1 MDVVA
6 PAPSQPSLRRKALT
20 SFASFAIPVLIALI
34 AMPILYRA
42 MGASAFGILSI
53 ALITPT
59 FAMSFDFGMSNAAVR
74 RIADDLQIQ
83 SPTLGATLGGY
94 SIALSTIGLVL
105 GAVLAL
111 AASTLASLLGFE
123 KTVGQDGT
131 TLLRFCALWATITLV
146 LALPGIV
153 LRAQQRFALITAVQT
168 ATTIALWLTLLMLAI
183 YDRPIVEMVAAA
195 ILLTALTGFIS
206 AWLARSQL
214 PAGLRFKADFRAVRA
229 DARFSFGLSLLQ
241 LSNVLA
247 FQLDRVIVSALA
259 SPAAAGT
266 YALCVGL
273 ANKTLFGIASLT
285 SFAFPAVAS
294 LRAEGRNADVASLLQ
309 VLQRVAIISMA
320 AILVPAL
327 FLSAPFLSLWLRTAL
342 QPGTIELL
350 QLLWVGY
357 AIAAIGAPATHVI
370 TGTGTSRLAAVF
382 AWVTALTLLGTMA
395 LLVPSYGLIGAGVA
409 NMTAMSTA
417 LIFLLLVRRQL
428 RVIQTPGRARFWMGL
443 LGGMTAQA
451 LLLVSA
457 VPYVTNWGAFV
468 LAGTASLAMF
478 IAMRWITRTV
488 TAEERRLIHSIA
500 SRLRMQHMRQGPHQ
514 R

>member
-1 MDVVA
+1 M
-6 PAPSQPSLRRKALT
+6 
-20 SFASFAIPVLIALI
+20 
-34 AMPILYRA
+34 
-42 MGASAFGILSI
+42 
-53 ALITPT
+53 
-59 FAMSFDFGMSNAAVR
+59 
-74 RIADDLQIQ
+74 
-83 SPTLGATLGGY
+83 
-94 SIALSTIGLVL
+94 
-105 GAVLAL
+105 
-111 AASTLASLLGFE
+111 
-123 KTVGQDGT
+123 
-131 TLLRFCALWATITLV
+131 
-146 LALPGIV
+146 
-153 LRAQQRFALITAVQT
+153 
-168 ATTIALWLTLLMLAI
+168 
-183 YDRPIVEMVAAA
+183 
-195 ILLTALTGFIS
+195 
-206 AWLARSQL
+206 
-214 PAGLRFKADFRAVRA
+214 
-229 DARFSFGLSLLQ
+229 
-241 LSNVLA
+241 
-247 FQLDRVIVSALA
+247 
-259 SPAAAGT
+259 
-266 YALCVGL
+266 
-273 ANKTLFGIASLT
+273 
-285 SFAFPAVAS
+285 
-294 LRAEGRNADVASLLQ
+294 
-309 VLQRVAIISMA
+309 LQRVAIISMA

-451 LLLVSA
+451 LLLVFA
-457 VPYVTNWGAFV
+457 VPHVTNWGAFV

-488 TAEERRLIHSIA
+488 TAEERRLIHSIV